1 VTDLVGS
8 PICFVL
14 LVILRWFATGAA
26 NHLLLR
32 ARNLLTRTSI
42 DDLSVEKLR
51 PPGRSRAERLV
62 TP

>member
-1 VTDLVGS
+1 M
-8 PICFVL
+8 CFVL
-14 LVILRWFATGAA
+14 VVILRWFATGAA

-32 ARNLLTRTSI
+32 AHNLLTRTSI